1 MALRKPLLVVPDGK
15 VCSSLVFCEWAGQM
29 AHSVAN
35 ASHAIGRDI
44 LNANNQLLS
53 LHQALVMAY
62 ICCCAISVD
71 VEGLSHRRGNVLW
84 GFFTSPERPL
94 FIISQQYNIPTM
106 CGSSDRYHFSKPL
119 LSPPRNATPLTCAA
133 AAIRYRQCYHTI
145 FLSHPP
151 LRNPLHPS
159 VDTRNRYHTLAPLV
173 ALERSA
179 LHHPG
184 NIEYHT
190 SNGILRS
197 ETIAFARKMLSP
209 GCCFLCS
216 TQ

>member
-1 MALRKPLLVVPDGK
+1 MSRRDGWRTPWPTLRMRL
-15 VCSSLVFCEWAGQM
+15 C
-29 AHSVAN
+29 
-35 ASHAIGRDI
+35 DI
-44 LNANNQLLS
+44 SNANNQLSL

-62 ICCCAISVD
+62 ICCCAIFVG

-84 GFFTSPERPL
+84 GFVTSPERLL

-106 CGSSDRYHFSKPL
+106 CGSRDRYHFSEPSL
-119 LSPPRNATPLTCAA
+119 LSPRSATPPTCAA

-151 LRNPLHPS
+151 LRNPLHPP
-159 VDTRNRYHTLAPLV
+159 VGTRNRYHTPAPLV

-179 LHHPG
+179 LYHPG
-184 NIEYHT
+184 DIGYHT
-190 SNGILRS
+190 SHGIPRS
-197 ETIAFARKMLSP
+197 ETIVFARKMISP
-209 GCCFLCS
+209 VCCFSCS